1 MEPAS
6 DRGGVKREDEV
17 MQTVFLAEVHGDTK
31 ARGAAV
37 MATWKQERPEC

>member
-17 MQTVFLAEVHGDTK
+17 MQTASLAEVHRDTK
-31 ARGAAV
+31 TRGAAV
-37 MATWKQERPEC
+37 MSTWKQERP